1 MEDIMNY
8 WKQSKKNIY
17 VAAHRGFMGAY
28 PENTIPSFKAA
39 LDLGVDQIEF
49 DVRVTA
55 DGELVVIHDAKV
67 DRTTGGT
74 GKVCEKTLAELKAL
88 DAGIHMGEQFKGVQI
103 PTLIEAMDL
112 FKQYPELTLD
122 IELKEYPS
130 ENENAFEICDRILK
144 IVDDYGFTDRVVINS
159 FSNELNEYVYKTY
172 GKKYRQHVFFP
183 INWLRG
189 PATVDPYSY
198 AYCAC
203 MFRTFYNDAVNLASA
218 ADVEAMDKL
227 GVQSWAGAAVRDEF
241 TVDKAIAAG
250 VQLITTNYPDVV
262 LDLLRKK
269 GYHN

>member
-1 MEDIMNY
+1 MNY

-67 DRTTGGT
+67 DRTTNGT
-74 GKVCEKTLAELKAL
+74 GKVCDMTLAELKAL

-172 GKKYRQHVFFP
+172 GKKYRTHAYYP
-183 INWLRG
+183 IHHLG
-189 PATVDPYSY
+189 GGMTIDPYSY
-198 AYCAC
+198 AYCTC
-203 MFRTFYNDAVNLASA
+203 MFRAVYS
-218 ADVEAMDKL
+218 DVNIAERWEFDRMEAL
-227 GVQSWAGAAVRDEF
+227 GAQPWAGADVKDEHG
-241 TVDKAIAAG
+241 VDLAIAAG
-250 VQLITTNYPDVV
+250 AVLITCNNPDEI
-262 LDLLRKK
+262 LAILRKK
-269 GYHN
+269 GYHD